1 MPKALHLHHIK
12 NDTMNPSAQGW
23 IKKLLKEI
31 EKKDAIFNFNEEAFY
46 NTLRNCGFIYGSNL
60 GIVGD
65 TINKKDLT
73 EEELCKTNLLLTL
86 LYTHNNSTSK
96 TSFIDSV
103 INFYT
108 DINEL
113 KISYF
118 QELLGGKK
126 SSEQLEKII
135 HKRVQIDANVLTK
148 NFNYFIINA
157 LLFIDVLAYQ
167 EFLKN
172 NTISIDYIKNLE
184 AAIETISLD
193 VLNSKTRKNQYDESL
208 IKLFESSLRFK
219 DNVHVN
225 YKKAIEIIKTKQE
238 KYYVLDLACMATW
251 GDRTIDDNEQQ
262 FLIQLGTDLNL
273 HTSRINQSI
282 NTVNH
287 FYTTNKDN
295 IALLSSKNIVQSFYN
310 NSSKM
315 VNKLI
320 TRNSK
325 RLYQELKDSKE
336 LMILLSQSTV
346 RDLNSEEQKKVQ
358 EQLLDVFKSIPSLAI
373 FILPGGALLL
383 PLVIKFIPKLLPSAF
398 DDNRIDD

>member
-1 MPKALHLHHIK
+1 
-12 NDTMNPSAQGW
+12 MNPSAQGW
-23 IKKLLKEI
+23 IKKLLKEFK
-31 EKKDAIFNFNEEAFY
+31 KKDIFFSLNEEAFY
-46 NTLRNCGFIYGSNL
+46 NALRGCGFIYGSNL
-60 GIVGD
+60 DIVEGIID
-65 TINKKDLT
+65 KKDLT
-73 EEELCKTNLLLTL
+73 EDELCKTNLFLGL
-86 LYTHNNSTSK
+86 LYTHNKSNSNIP
-96 TSFIDSV
+96 FIDSV

-113 KISYF
+113 KVSFF

-126 SSEQLEKII
+126 SREQLEKII

-172 NTISIDYIKNLE
+172 NSISIGYIKNLE

-193 VLNSKTRKNQYDESL
+193 VLNSKTTKNQYDESL

-219 DNVHVN
+219 DNIHIN

-238 KYYVLDLACMATW
+238 KYYILDLACMATW

-262 FLIQLGTDLNL
+262 FLTQLGSDLSL
-273 HTSRINQSI
+273 DTSRINQSI
-282 NTVNH
+282 DTVND
-287 FYTTNKDN
+287 FYNTNKDN
-295 IALLSSKNIVQSFYN
+295 IALLSSRNIVQSFYD

-336 LMILLSQSTV
+336 LMVLLTQSTV

-358 EQLLDVFKSIPSLAI
+358 EQLIDIFKSIPSLAI

>member
-1 MPKALHLHHIK
+1 
-12 NDTMNPSAQGW
+12 MNPSAQGW

-46 NTLRNCGFIYGSNL
+46 NALRGCGFIYGSNL
-60 GIVGD
+60 DIVEGIID
-65 TINKKDLT
+65 KKDLT
-73 EEELCKTNLLLTL
+73 EEELCKTNLLLSL
-86 LYTHNNSTSK
+86 LYTHNKSK
-96 TSFIDSV
+96 SHVPFIDSI

-113 KISYF
+113 KITFF

-126 SSEQLEKII
+126 SSEQLEKIM
-135 HKRVQIDANVLTK
+135 HKRIQIDANVLTK

-167 EFLKN
+167 EFLKK

-193 VLNSKTRKNQYDESL
+193 VLNSKITKNQYDESL

-219 DNVHVN
+219 NNTNLD
-225 YKKAIEIIKTKQE
+225 YKKAIKIIKTKQE
-238 KYYVLDLACMATW
+238 KNYVLDLACMATW

-262 FLIQLGTDLNL
+262 FLIQLGTDLNIN
-273 HTSRINQSI
+273 TTRINQSI
-282 NTVNH
+282 DSVNL
-287 FYTTNKDN
+287 FYTVNKDN

-336 LMILLSQSTV
+336 LMVLLSQSTV
-346 RDLNSEEQKKVQ
+346 RDLNKEEQKKVQ
-358 EQLLDVFKSIPSLAI
+358 EQLFDIFKSIPSLAI
-373 FILPGGALLL
+373 FMLPGGALLL
-383 PLVIKFIPKLLPSAF
+383 PLVVKFIPKLLPSAF

>member
-1 MPKALHLHHIK
+1 
-12 NDTMNPSAQGW
+12 MNPSAQGW

-31 EKKDAIFNFNEEAFY
+31 EKKDAIFNFNEEVFY
-46 NTLRNCGFIYGSNL
+46 NALRNCGFIYGSNL
-60 GIVGD
+60 DIVGGIID
-65 TINKKDLT
+65 KKDLT
-73 EEELCKTNLLLTL
+73 EEELCKTNLFLTL
-86 LYTHNNSTSK
+86 LYTHNKSNSNIP
-96 TSFIDSV
+96 FIDSV

-113 KISYF
+113 KVSFF

-135 HKRVQIDANVLTK
+135 HKRIQIDANVLTK

-157 LLFIDVLAYQ
+157 LLFIDALAYQ

-193 VLNSKTRKNQYDESL
+193 VLNSKTTKNQYDESL

-219 DNVHVN
+219 DNIHVN

-238 KYYVLDLACMATW
+238 AYYVLDLACMATW
-251 GDRTIDDNEQQ
+251 GDRVIDDNEQQ
-262 FLIQLGTDLNL
+262 FLIQLGTDLNIN
-273 HTSRINQSI
+273 TSRIKHSI
-282 NTVNH
+282 DTVNH
-287 FYTTNKDN
+287 FYLNNENN
-295 IALLSSKNIVQSFYN
+295 IALLSSKNIVQSFYD

-346 RDLNSEEQKKVQ
+346 RDLNSDEQKKVQ
-358 EQLLDVFKSIPSLAI
+358 EQLLDIFKSIPSLAI
-373 FILPGGALLL
+373 FLLPGGALLL
-383 PLVIKFIPKLLPSAF
+383 PLVVKFIPKLLPSAF